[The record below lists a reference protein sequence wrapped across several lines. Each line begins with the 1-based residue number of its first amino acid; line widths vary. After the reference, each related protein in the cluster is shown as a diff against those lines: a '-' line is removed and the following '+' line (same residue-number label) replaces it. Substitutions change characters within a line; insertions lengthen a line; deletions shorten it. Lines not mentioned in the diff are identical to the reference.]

1 MNLVEDCKFLTEG
14 WYIREGH
21 IVPQTTTCFILKSII
36 EITKCKNILEI
47 GFNFGH
53 SAYTFMTIDPNIEY
67 HSVDICQHKYT
78 KPNFEKLSEIFGDR
92 FTFAEKNS
100 RHLRPEDV
108 EKYDMVFVDGD
119 HSTHGMS
126 SDLNLCNEAKIK
138 YILVD
143 DYVRCLSEEENIY
156 PKQLIDHFLSKDT
169 FPYCKIKEYIYEATD
184 RTNHMVLLER
194 D

>member
-14 WYIREGH
+14 WGKKEGH
-21 IVPQTTTCFILKSII
+21 VVPDITTCIIFKSVV
-36 EITKCKNILEI
+36 EVTKCKNILEI

-53 SAYTFMTIDPNIEY
+53 SAFTFMTVNPDIIY

-100 RHLRPEDV
+100 RRLKPEDV
-108 EKYDMVFVDGD
+108 KKYDLVFVDGD

-156 PKQLIDHFLSKDT
+156 PKQLIDHFLSKET
-169 FPYCKIKEYIYEATD
+169 FPYYKIKEYIYQATD